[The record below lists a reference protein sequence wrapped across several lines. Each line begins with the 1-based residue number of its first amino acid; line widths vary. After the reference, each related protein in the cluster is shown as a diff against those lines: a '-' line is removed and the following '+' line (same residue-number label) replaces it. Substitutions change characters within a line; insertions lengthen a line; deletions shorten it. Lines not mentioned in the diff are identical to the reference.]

1 MYDCSIVQQ
10 RSQLV
15 SQMLVQERQHGLVS
29 QLSRD
34 YQVSRQTLYRWKAKV
49 EEAIQEALSPA
60 AGKSRQKVQIQRAI
74 LILFV
79 EAHGSYRGIQACIKE
94 LLGADVS
101 LETIGLIVNEAGSYA
116 QQLLAQQ
123 KPPKECALALDEQY
137 SNKRGEAYLN
147 VVDALSSVVWAT
159 MPPVAVDAESWT
171 ILLWYMQEQGIEWK
185 TAASDGGGAIADALR
200 SVEAV
205 SRHQRDVWHVLHVG
219 SQVQG
224 RVDRYLGKLQ
234 EQLPTVCRQAERV
247 AQGKKA
253 LGANPRTDVQAHL
266 AHIKHAEY
274 LASGLRYLLSQL
286 HQLLEVVV
294 LGQNS
299 QQGILDSQ
307 ERQGELETLLDLLS
321 DLEKEAPSAVR
332 KELQNVHKHV
342 QLALP
347 RLLLFARDLDQ
358 IQLQVGQALGE
369 EALYLLA
376 WAWQR
381 RKILGPSTAQLVQG
395 FAPNW
400 HIIAS
405 QLFCAWEYC
414 VRASSAVENWHS
426 ILRPHL
432 AVHRGLSAQM
442 LALLAVRHNYRVAP
456 RGIHAGFSPL
466 QRSGIE
472 PQTTDWLTALGYAPL
487 AA

>member
-1 MYDCSIVQQ
+1 
-10 RSQLV
+10 
-15 SQMLVQERQHGLVS
+15 
-29 QLSRD
+29 
-34 YQVSRQTLYRWKAKV
+34 
-49 EEAIQEALSPA
+49 
-60 AGKSRQKVQIQRAI
+60 
-74 LILFV
+74 
-79 EAHGSYRGIQACIKE
+79 
-94 LLGADVS
+94 
-101 LETIGLIVNEAGSYA
+101 
-116 QQLLAQQ
+116 
-123 KPPKECALALDEQY
+123 
-137 SNKRGEAYLN
+137 
-147 VVDALSSVVWAT
+147 

-171 ILLWYMQEQGIEWK
+171 ILLWYMQEQGIAWK

-205 SRHQRDVWHVLHVG
+205 SRHQRDIWHVLHVG
-219 SQVQG
+219 SQVQR
-224 RVDRYLGKLQ
+224 RVDRYLEKLE

-247 AQGKKA
+247 AQGKKP
-253 LGANPRTDVQAHL
+253 LGAHPRTDVLAHL
-266 AHIKHAEY
+266 AQIKHAEY

-294 LGQNS
+294 LRQNS
-299 QQGILDSQ
+299 QQGILNSQ
-307 ERQGELETLLDLLS
+307 QRQEELETLLDLLS

-395 FAPNW
+395 LAPDW
-400 HIIAS
+400 HTIAS
-405 QLFCAWEYC
+405 QLFCAWQYC

-432 AVHRGLSAQM
+432 AVHRGLTASM
-442 LALLAVRHNYRVAP
+442 LALLAIRHNYHVAP
-456 RGIHAGFSPL
+456 RGLHAGLSPL

-472 PQTTDWLTALGYAPL
+472 PQTTDWLTALGYTPL

>member
-1 MYDCSIVQQ
+1 MHHCSTVQQ

-15 SQMLVQERQHGLVS
+15 SQLLADARQHGLVS

-34 YQVSRQTLYRWKAKV
+34 YQVSRQTLYRWKEKV
-49 EEAIQEALSPA
+49 EEAIQEALSPGA
-60 AGKSRQKVQIQRAI
+60 TKSQRTVHIQRAV

-79 EAHGSYRGIQACIKE
+79 EAHGSYRGIQTCMKE
-94 LLGADVS
+94 LFGEDMS
-101 LETIGLIVNEAGSYA
+101 LETIGSIVNEAGNYA
-116 QQLLAQQ
+116 QKLLVQQ
-123 KPPKECALALDEQY
+123 KPTKDCALALDEQY
-137 SNKRGEAYLN
+137 SSKRGEAYLN
-147 VVDALSSVVWAT
+147 IVDAHSSVVWAT

-171 ILLWYMQEQGIEWK
+171 ILLWYMQEQGITWK

-224 RVDRYLGKLQ
+224 RVDRYLGKLE

-247 AQGKKA
+247 AQGKKP
-253 LGANPRTDVQAHL
+253 LGVNPRTDVQAHL
-266 AHIKHAEY
+266 AQIKHAEY

-286 HQLLEVVV
+286 HQLLEIVV
-294 LGQNS
+294 LKQNS
-299 QQGILDSQ
+299 RQGILNSQ
-307 ERQGELETLLDLLS
+307 ERQEELETLLDLLT
-321 DLEKEAPSAVR
+321 DLEKEAPSAVS
-332 KELQNVHKHV
+332 KELQNLHKHV

-358 IQLQVGQALGE
+358 IQLQVSQALGE
-369 EALYLLA
+369 EALHLLG

-395 FAPNW
+395 LAPDW
-400 HIIAS
+400 HAMAS
-405 QLFCAWEYC
+405 QLFTAWESS

-432 AVHRGLSAQM
+432 AVHRGLTASM
-442 LALLAVRHNYRVAP
+442 LALLAVRHNYHVAP
-456 RGIHAGFSPL
+456 RGLHAGLSPL

-472 PQTTDWLTALGYAPL
+472 QQTTDWLTALGYAPL

>member
-1 MYDCSIVQQ
+1 MPHCSTVQQ

-15 SQMLVQERQHGLVS
+15 SQLLVEGRPHGLVS

-34 YQVSRQTLYRWKAKV
+34 NQVSRQTIYRWRAKV
-49 EEAIQEALSPA
+49 EQAIEEALSPVA
-60 AGKSRQKVQIQRAI
+60 AMSQRKVHIQRAV

-79 EAHGSYRGIQACIKE
+79 EAHGSYRGIQTCMKE
-94 LLGADVS
+94 LLGVDIS
-101 LETIGLIVNEAGSYA
+101 LETIGSIVNEAGTSA
-116 QQLLAQQ
+116 QKVLGQQ
-123 KPPKECALALDEQY
+123 KPTKDCALALDEQY
-137 SNKRGEAYLN
+137 SSKRGEAYLN
-147 VVDALSSVVWAT
+147 IVDAHSSVVWAT
-159 MPPVAVDAESWT
+159 MPPVAVDAESWML
-171 ILLWYMQEQGIEWK
+171 LLWYMQEQGVVWK
-185 TAASDGGGAIADALR
+185 TAASDGGRAIADALQ
-200 SVEAV
+200 SVQAV

-224 RVDRYLGKLQ
+224 RVDRFLDKLQ
-234 EQLPTVCRQAERV
+234 ERLPTICRQAERV
-247 AQGKKA
+247 AQGKKP
-253 LGANPRTDVQAHL
+253 LGVNPSTDVQAHL

-294 LGQNS
+294 LKQPSKAGV
-299 QQGILDSQ
+299 LDSQ
-307 ERQGELETLLDLLS
+307 ERQEELETVLDLLA
-321 DLEKEAPSAVR
+321 DLEKEAPSTVR
-332 KELQNVHKHV
+332 KELQDLHKHV

-358 IQLQVGQALGE
+358 IQRQVGQALGD
-369 EALYLLA
+369 EALHLLA

-395 FAPNW
+395 FAPDW
-400 HIIAS
+400 QAMAS
-405 QLFCAWEYC
+405 QLFCAWQYC

-442 LALLAVRHNYRVAP
+442 LALLAVRHNYHVAP
-456 RGIHAGFSPL
+456 RGLHAGLSPL
-466 QRSGIE
+466 QRSGIDQ
-472 PQTTDWLTALGYAPL
+472 QTTDWLTALGYTPL

>member
-1 MYDCSIVQQ
+1 
-10 RSQLV
+10 
-15 SQMLVQERQHGLVS
+15 
-29 QLSRD
+29 
-34 YQVSRQTLYRWKAKV
+34 
-49 EEAIQEALSPA
+49 
-60 AGKSRQKVQIQRAI
+60 
-74 LILFV
+74 
-79 EAHGSYRGIQACIKE
+79 
-94 LLGADVS
+94 
-101 LETIGLIVNEAGSYA
+101 
-116 QQLLAQQ
+116 
-123 KPPKECALALDEQY
+123 
-137 SNKRGEAYLN
+137 
-147 VVDALSSVVWAT
+147 
-159 MPPVAVDAESWT
+159 
-171 ILLWYMQEQGIEWK
+171 MQEQGIAWK
-185 TAASDGGGAIADALR
+185 IAGSSGGGAITDALR

-205 SRHQRDVWHVLHVG
+205 SRHQRDIWHVLHVG

-224 RVDRYLGKLQ
+224 RVDRYLEKLE

-247 AQGKKA
+247 AQGKKP
-253 LGANPRTDVQAHL
+253 LGAHPRTDVQAHL

-294 LGQNS
+294 LRQNS
-299 QQGILDSQ
+299 QQGILNSQ
-307 ERQGELETLLDLLS
+307 QRQEELETLLDLLS
-321 DLEKEAPSAVR
+321 DLEKEAPSAVS

-358 IQLQVGQALGE
+358 IQWQVGQALGD
-369 EALYLLA
+369 EALHLLA

-395 FAPNW
+395 LAPNW
-400 HIIAS
+400 HTIAS

-442 LALLAVRHNYRVAP
+442 LALLAVRHNYHVAP
-456 RGIHAGFSPL
+456 RGLHAGLSPL

-472 PQTTDWLTALGYAPL
+472 PQTTDWLTALGYTPL